1 MENKEIVK
9 QMVYLYKTSFHNNFS
24 TSVMPQDQ
32 TGKLLKTFVDFKKYV
47 DENRRCMEDFS
58 SMLRSARHTIS

>member
-9 QMVYLYKTSFHNNFS
+9 QMVYLHKTSFHNYFS

-47 DENRRCMEDFS
+47 DENSRFMEDFS
-58 SMLRSARHTIS
+58 SMLRSARHNIL